1 MKRVSILLV
10 VACAAAAAALLAG
23 VGRPEAAHGDTI
35 PSSTT
40 PVSIVTTTG
49 QGVVRTVPD
58 QATITAGVQVHAAS
72 AAAALSQCSTAASR
86 VVSALRAAGGR
97 NLQTQQ
103 VSLQPQTN
111 DSGVTTGYIAT
122 NAVTA
127 DVVVARAGAL
137 IDAATKAGAT
147 TIDGPSLSVAD
158 QTALY
163 RQALGLALADARA
176 KAEALARAGGFVV
189 GSVTA
194 VIEQSSSAPVPFAAS
209 AAKDATPIEAG
220 QQQIEADVQAS
231 FAIG

>member
-10 VACAAAAAALLAG
+10 VACAAAAAVLFAG
-23 VGRPEAAHGDTI
+23 AGRPEAAQGDTT
-35 PSSTT
+35 PSATT
-40 PVSIVTTTG
+40 PVSTVTTTG
-49 QGVVRTVPD
+49 QGVVSTVPD
-58 QATITAGVQVHAAS
+58 QATITAGVQVHATTAT
-72 AAAALSQCSTAASR
+72 AALSQCSAAATR

-97 NLQTQQ
+97 DLQTQS

-111 DSGVTTGYIAT
+111 DSDVTTGYIAS
-122 NAVTA
+122 NNVTA
-127 DVVVARAGAL
+127 DIAVARAGAL
-137 IDAATKAGAT
+137 IDAATRAGAT

-163 RQALGLALADARA
+163 RQALGLALADAKA
-176 KAEALARAGGFVV
+176 KAEALAKAGGFVV

-194 VIEQSSSAPVPFAAS
+194 VTEQSSSAPVPFAAS
-209 AAKDATPIEAG
+209 AAKDATPVEAG